1 MQASTYTPPTTATW
15 STPHQPMENW
25 TPRSR
30 TRLDTYAGS
39 SNSTRDI
46 LRLLFRRSLDELFL
60 LLLLLLPLVHP
71 VCHSIPLQ
79 KVFIS
84 TRSSVSILVRVF
96 FLVFFLLETGTN
108 CDWWNS
114 KCYLGS
120 DLNIDFMFE
129 WKDVDTNIYIYIFI
143 YIIHRYF
150 RNAILKRN
158 NKSVTVREKE
168 VHGKYLYSH
177 ERGLVDRI
185 ISHRGKEGSVVS
197 QRVSHWDLSLKKE
210 RKERKTIDFH
220 FIPPLPLSFSF
231 KFIFPSILPRI
242 HQEFLTFRGSD
253 FRGMRWIDF
262 SFFVLAFTNRVNHAI
277 DPQQWFSSYIQKE
290 KRKKSSWIFFWIDAY
305 LLIDRTENIGCSIR
319 GS

>member
-1 MQASTYTPPTTATW
+1 MK
-15 STPHQPMENW
+15 
-25 TPRSR
+25 
-30 TRLDTYAGS
+30 G
-39 SNSTRDI
+39 
-46 LRLLFRRSLDELFL
+46 RRY
-60 LLLLLLPLVHP
+60 
-71 VCHSIPLQ
+71 
-79 KVFIS
+79 K
-84 TRSSVSILVRVF
+84 
-96 FLVFFLLETGTN
+96 
-108 CDWWNS
+108 
-114 KCYLGS
+114 
-120 DLNIDFMFE
+120 
-129 WKDVDTNIYIYIFI
+129 YIYIFI
-143 YIIHRYF
+143 YIIHQIYF
-150 RNAILKRN
+150 KNAILKRD

-220 FIPPLPLSFSF
+220 FFPPSPLSFSF

-305 LLIDRTENIGCSIR
+305 LLIDRKYWLLDSRIIISDTWQFRSNFLLYPNVIVRSRWHEQRLVS
-319 GS
+319 

>member
-1 MQASTYTPPTTATW
+1 MK
-15 STPHQPMENW
+15 
-25 TPRSR
+25 
-30 TRLDTYAGS
+30 G
-39 SNSTRDI
+39 
-46 LRLLFRRSLDELFL
+46 RRY
-60 LLLLLLPLVHP
+60 
-71 VCHSIPLQ
+71 
-79 KVFIS
+79 K
-84 TRSSVSILVRVF
+84 
-96 FLVFFLLETGTN
+96 
-108 CDWWNS
+108 
-114 KCYLGS
+114 
-120 DLNIDFMFE
+120 
-129 WKDVDTNIYIYIFI
+129 YIYIFI

-150 RNAILKRN
+150 RNAILKRD

-220 FIPPLPLSFSF
+220 FFPLPSS
-231 KFIFPSILPRI
+231 FIFVQVHFPVHSPKDSSRISHVSRIRLPRNA
-242 HQEFLTFRGSD
+242 LNR
-253 FRGMRWIDF
+253 
-262 SFFVLAFTNRVNHAI
+262 FFVFCSRFHESRESRYWSTTMIFFIHTK
-277 DPQQWFSSYIQKE
+277 KE